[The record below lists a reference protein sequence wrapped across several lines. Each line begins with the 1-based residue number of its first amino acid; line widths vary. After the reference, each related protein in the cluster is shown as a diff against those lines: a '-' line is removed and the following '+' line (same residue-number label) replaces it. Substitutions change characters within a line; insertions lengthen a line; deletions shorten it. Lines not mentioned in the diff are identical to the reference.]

1 MVTGSRRA
9 FLMQAGM
16 GTLALGASGSLRA
29 KSPKEKVVVGLIG
42 CGGRG
47 SRFFQYADYVCDPD
61 AERLAQAAKQ
71 AGIAESRAVADLR
84 RLLDNPA
91 IDAVVIATPDHW
103 HVPAALLALQAG
115 KHVYVEKPFSQNF
128 RESQLLVA
136 ADGSCDRVL
145 QHGTQQRSSP
155 VMREKI
161 A

>member
-1 MVTGSRRA
+1 MATGSRRA

-16 GTLALGASGSLRA
+16 GTLALGAFGSLRA
-29 KSPKEKVVVGLIG
+29 ESPNEKVVVGLIG

-47 SRFFQYADYVCDPD
+47 SSFFQYADYVCDPD

-71 AGIAESRAVADLR
+71 AGIATSRAVADLR

-115 KHVYVEKPFSQNF
+115 KHVYVE
-128 RESQLLVA
+128 
-136 ADGSCDRVL
+136 
-145 QHGTQQRSSP
+145 
-155 VMREKI
+155 
-161 A
+161 